1 MPVYEYRCSG
11 CGEGFERIL
20 SVSEREAPVRERCG
34 GCGKRKVKRVFET
47 PPVMGVDATKGTGSD
62 FKELVK
68 KMKRGQPKSVHE
80 NLDRAASLRCRKYG
94 AQ

>member
-20 SVSEREAPVRERCG
+20 SVSEREAPLKAKCP
-34 GCGKRKVKRVFET
+34 GCGKKKVRRAFDT
-47 PPVMGVDATKGTGSD
+47 PPVMGADATKGAGSD

-68 KMKRGQPKSVHE
+68 KMKRGQPKAVHE

>member
-20 SVSEREAPVRERCG
+20 SVSEREAPLKAKCP
-34 GCGKRKVKRVFET
+34 GCGKRKVRRAFDT
-47 PPVMGVDATKGTGSD
+47 PPVMGADATLGPGAD
-62 FKELVK
+62 FKELMK
-68 KMKRGQPKSVHE
+68 KIKRGQPKAVHE
-80 NLDRAASLRCRKYG
+80 KLDAAASLRGRKYG